1 MIVIIVGTSFL
12 DSPSPRNA
20 SRSLRYSDFIEAV
33 QDNQIS
39 RVMLSP
45 DRGTAQVVESDGS
58 RAEVNLAPDKDLLK
72 LLTDHDVDIA
82 VQPTTQPGPWQQ
94 AASSLIFPVLLLG
107 GLFFLFRRSQGSG
120 GGNPVMNFGKSK
132 ARLQMEPSTKVT
144 FGDVAGIEG
153 AKLELTE
160 VVDFLKSPDRFTAVG
175 AKIPK
180 GVLLVGPPGTGKTLL
195 AKAVAGEAEVPFF
208 SISGSEFV
216 EMFVGVG
223 ASRVRDLFEQAKK
236 NAPCIVFID
245 EIDSI
250 GRQRGAGIGG
260 GNDEREQTLNQ
271 LLTEMDGFASNN
283 GVIVIAATNRPD
295 ILDRALIRPGRFDR
309 RIDISLPD
317 KNARYKILSVHARTK
332 PLTDEINLKEW
343 ASKTPG
349 FSGADLQNLLNEA
362 AINAARKE
370 KSSISNIE
378 LENALEKARFG
389 LLSKPL
395 SDNTKKRQIAYQ
407 IIGKTLVSLLITF
420 PDRLEKVSLFK
431 SLGDIAGMTY
441 FTPDEETINSGLIT
455 RSYIYNKIVV
465 LLGSRAAEYII
476 FGSKEVTQG
485 SQKDLE
491 NVYFWANQMVTKFG
505 FSDLGPI
512 AYESQDKSIFLGRDI
527 MQNKK
532 EYSQKTSKEID
543 SQIIS
548 IVKNAVNHAIKLLS
562 DKVLLMDQL
571 VDELIDK
578 ETLDAE
584 YIITSLNSFL
594 SKQKQ

>member
-1 MIVIIVGTSFL
+1 MSKSYSQLLKDIESGEIISIILVPNRREVIVQFTNGEKKIIPIFYNDQKILRISEQYNVPLSVRDIRSEQRLANLISGLGLSLLFILSLSFL
-12 DSPSPRNA
+12 IR
-20 SRSLRYSDFIEAV
+20 RSS
-33 QDNQIS
+33 
-39 RVMLSP
+39 
-45 DRGTAQVVESDGS
+45 
-58 RAEVNLAPDKDLLK
+58 K
-72 LLTDHDVDIA
+72 LLNNM
-82 VQPTTQPGPWQQ
+82 Q
-94 AASSLIFPVLLLG
+94 SFS
-107 GLFFLFRRSQGSG
+107 RRSTEVKEDD
-120 GGNPVMNFGKSK
+120 NCKI
-132 ARLQMEPSTKVT
+132 T
-144 FGDVAGIEG
+144 FDDVAGLNHESD
-153 AKLELTE
+153 ELRE
-160 VVDFLKSPDRFTAVG
+160 IVSFLKNPQILIDLG
-175 AKIPK
+175 AITPK

-195 AKAVAGEAEVPFF
+195 ARAIAGEANVPFF
-208 SISGSEFV
+208 SISASEFV

-223 ASRVRDLFEQAKK
+223 ASRVRELFKSAKAK
-236 NAPCIVFID
+236 SPCIVFID

-295 ILDRALIRPGRFDR
+295 VLDRALTRPGRFDR

-317 KNARYKILSVHARTK
+317 RNARFKILSVHARTK
-332 PLTDEINLKEW
+332 PLTDSVNLKEW

-362 AINAARKE
+362 AINAARND

-378 LENALEKARFG
+378 IENALEKARFG

-407 IIGKTLVSLLITF
+407 IIGKTLVSLLISF
-420 PDRLEKVSLFK
+420 PDKLEKVSLFK
-431 SLGDIAGMTY
+431 SIGDLSGMTY
-441 FTPDEETINSGLIT
+441 FTPDEETIDSGLIT

-465 LLGSRAAEYII
+465 LLGSRAAESII
-476 FGSKEVTQG
+476 YGSKEVTQG

-491 NVYFWANQMVTKFG
+491 SVYFWANQMVTKFG

-512 AYESQDKSIFLGRDI
+512 VYGSNDKSIFLGRDI

-548 IVKNAVNHAIKLLS
+548 IVNNAVNHAIKLLS
-562 DKVLLMDQL
+562 DKVILMDNL
-571 VDELIDK
+571 VNELIDK

-584 YIITSLNSFL
+584 YIINSLKSFI
-594 SKQKQ
+594 STHKQ